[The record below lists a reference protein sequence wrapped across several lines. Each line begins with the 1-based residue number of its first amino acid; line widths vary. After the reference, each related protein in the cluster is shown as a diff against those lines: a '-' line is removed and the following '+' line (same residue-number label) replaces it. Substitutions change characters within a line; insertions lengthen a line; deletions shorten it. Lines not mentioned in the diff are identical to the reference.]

1 MSAYEKFEVSD
12 ICKNIFSEMILPF
25 YNEQKK
31 FLVDHKKYSNKIN
44 DLEIRITESVRAVK
58 KS

>member
-1 MSAYEKFEVSD
+1 MYT
-12 ICKNIFSEMILPF
+12 

-31 FLVDHKKYSNKIN
+31 LLVDHKKYSNKIN

-58 KS
+58 KSYKVL